1 MLFIVMPPAFHKG
14 TFQYVK
20 VKNEGK
26 KMQQQKIQCKIKI
39 NSRVVKIKILKI
51 MCGTLTQCR
60 QFYYQQFLQ

>member
-1 MLFIVMPPAFHKG
+1 MPPAFHKE

-20 VKNEGK
+20 VKNEGEK
-26 KMQQQKIQCKIKI
+26 KCNSKKIQQKIKI

-60 QFYYQQFLQ
+60 KFYY